1 ADYADGLGAFRPPTG
16 TTPANSGARTVT
28 ITARV
33 EFYKALPARR
43 QRFLLTSSVVT
54 FRSGIGLESLA
65 EYDLRRRHFR
75 GGLPRH
81 RLCYSF
87 RAMISCGRCL
97 AGTQDVQQELP
108 GSLPLLCCTIS

>member
-1 ADYADGLGAFRPPTG
+1 GHEPSRSPP
-16 TTPANSGARTVT
+16 AWSFN
-28 ITARV
+28 
-33 EFYKALPARR
+33 KALPARR

-87 RAMISCGRCL
+87 RAMISCGRCP

-108 GSLPLLCCTIS
+108 GKFAAFMLYHFVG